1 MPIIGADSTAQWNTD
16 SHWFEYTYTV
26 NKSNFEQEGRYLV
39 DILTTDEVENMQTN
53 ETSKHDE
60 NLFVDDL
67 ATLAVG
73 ENANAPVEFIV
84 DKTKP
89 VLALSE
95 IDHQNYGNSID
106 VVISCQDETAL
117 DRVEVQVN
125 GDTQTLEASL
135 FASGTYTYTVNE
147 SRDMQVLS
155 VTAYDKAGNAN
166 PIQSDEFQVTMN
178 LWALFTH
185 NILAMII
192 AAVLVTAVAIIL
204 ILVIKRRKDSKTAAT
219 V

>member
-1 MPIIGADSTAQWNTD
+1 
-16 SHWFEYTYTV
+16 
-26 NKSNFEQEGRYLV
+26 
-39 DILTTDEVENMQTN
+39 MQTN

-135 FASGTYTYTVNE
+135 CASGTYTYTVNE